1 MSYLFPFSRY
11 QIKYVIKFLLRQLMT
26 SKTLRF
32 ISIRSLKQ
40 WSIGRKIWEDK
51 NTKIWIFQEW
61 KDLLDETESI
71 SIASDRLSFG
81 EK

>member
-11 QIKYVIKFLLRQLMT
+11 QIKCVIKFLFRQLMT

-40 WSIGRKIWEDK
+40 WSIERKIWEDK